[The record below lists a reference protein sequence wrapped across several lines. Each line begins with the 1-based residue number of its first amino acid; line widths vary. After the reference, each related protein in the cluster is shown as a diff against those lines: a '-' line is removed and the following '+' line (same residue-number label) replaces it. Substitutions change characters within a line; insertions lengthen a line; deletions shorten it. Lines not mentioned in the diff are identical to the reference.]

1 MKIVNL
7 TPHHVCI
14 YSADAVAENGGHVTG
29 DVLPLCIYLSEG
41 CARASMTT
49 ETVGTVDDI
58 PVVKNTYGEPV
69 DLPDYEPGVAYIVSA
84 LTAQA
89 AVRSGRD
96 TRDLYIPAQLV
107 RNEAGAVVG
116 CCALAIVD

>member
-7 TPHHVCI
+7 TPHNVCI
-14 YSADAVAENGGHVTG
+14 YDAKAVEEAGGFVTP
-29 DVLPLCIYLSEG
+29 DLLPECIFLSEG
-41 CARASMTT
+41 CARAAMTT
-49 ETVGTVDDI
+49 EPAGEVDGI
-58 PVVKNTYGEPV
+58 PLVKNTYGEPQ

-116 CCALAIVD
+116 CCAFAIVD